1 MWQPSSAIA
10 IGMAFV
16 SAIEIG
22 FPDQI
27 FGPPRECRSADI
39 SVARLRAIMEGQS
52 GVPPPPLSVEWELE
66 WPVFLLGGG
75 MG

>member
-1 MWQPSSAIA
+1 MRQPSSSVV

-27 FGPPRECRSADI
+27 SGSPKRCRSAAI
-39 SVARLRAIMEGQS
+39 SVAMLRVMIEGQS
-52 GVPPPPLSVEWELE
+52 GVPPL
-66 WPVFLLGGG
+66 
-75 MG
+75 

>member
-1 MWQPSSAIA
+1 MVGQPSSSIV

-27 FGPPRECRSADI
+27 SGPPRGCKSAAI
-39 SVARLRAIMEGQS
+39 SVAMLRAMMDGQS
-52 GVPPPPLSVEWELE
+52 GVPHL
-66 WPVFLLGGG
+66 
-75 MG
+75 